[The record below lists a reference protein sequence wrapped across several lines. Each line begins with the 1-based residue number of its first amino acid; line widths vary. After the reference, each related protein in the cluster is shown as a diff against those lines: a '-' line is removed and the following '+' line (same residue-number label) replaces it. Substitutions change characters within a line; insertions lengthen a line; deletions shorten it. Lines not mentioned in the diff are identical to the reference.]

1 MGDTIIPMCV
11 PMNSEPMC
19 GQHLQVGGV
28 KIFVKGA
35 RVVNNEATSVFV
47 GPSWPGY

>member
-1 MGDTIIPMCV
+1 MGDIIVPMCV
-11 PMNSEPMC
+11 PMNPDAMC

-35 RVVNNEATSVFV
+35 RVVNNEAPSLFV
-47 GPSWPGY
+47 GLSWPEY